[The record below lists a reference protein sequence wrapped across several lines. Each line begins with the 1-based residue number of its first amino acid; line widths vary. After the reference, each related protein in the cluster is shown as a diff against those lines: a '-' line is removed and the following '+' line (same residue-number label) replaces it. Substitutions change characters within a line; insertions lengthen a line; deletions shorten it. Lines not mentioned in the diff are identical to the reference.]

1 MDNSLL
7 QAIISGL
14 FVAIPTIISTVAT
27 INRNNA
33 LQDERLKT
41 LSDNVVK
48 LTDRV
53 EEHNKFGIEIPQL
66 KLRIDH
72 LEEEVADLKEYHK

>member
-48 LTDRV
+48 LTDKV
-53 EEHNKFGIEIPQL
+53 EQHNQFGIEIPQL
-66 KLRIDH
+66 QLRVQH

>member
-1 MDNSLL
+1 MDNALL

-14 FVAIPTIISTVAT
+14 FVSIPTIISTVAT

-41 LSDNVVK
+41 LSDNVAK
-48 LTDRV
+48 LTDKV
-53 EEHNKFGIEIPQL
+53 EQHNQFGVEIPQL
-66 KLRIDH
+66 QLRVKH
-72 LEEEVADLKEYHK
+72 LEEEVAELKR

>member
-66 KLRIDH
+66 QLRVQH
-72 LEEEVADLKEYHK
+72 LEEDVANLKKYHN